1 MNILTEWRYAVYS
14 EEIFRRIVIC
24 GGMFSLK
31 LFPESTAGA
40 LRKYILRKN
49 EVEIIT
55 TGRKRDTGYLFKVRD
70 SFIEKYYEPDARK
83 RSRILTAEGAK
94 EFKKRVYE
102 YIKANSASQRISNNY
117 RKEWYNRIYEDVLN
131 DDQFSN
137 YTRYVISDYKLF
149 VCFTRILATF
159 EHGVSIIPKKEEA
172 EFCKEHGLLGHREI
186 SNGIT
191 FGYSYSREKVI
202 ILVSDFMKSEKSLI
216 QILEY
221 YNRREFEILIYSFRP
236 DEIYEDNIRA
246 KLMKES
252 FTIAHFKFINNPY
265 LNKFFGEY

>member
-1 MNILTEWRYAVYS
+1 VYS
-14 EEIFRRIVIC
+14 EELFRRIVIC

-31 LFPESTAGA
+31 LFPESTAGT

-55 TGRKRDTGYLFKVRD
+55 TGRRRDTGYLFKVKD
-70 SFIEKYYEPDARK
+70 SFIENYYEPDARK

-102 YIKANSASQRISNNY
+102 YIEANSASQRISNNY

-131 DDQFSN
+131 DNQFSN

-159 EHGVSIIPKKEEA
+159 EQGVSIIPKKEEA
-172 EFCKEHGLLGHREI
+172 EFCKEHGLLGHRDV

-191 FGYSYSREKVI
+191 FGYSYSRNKVI

-216 QILEY
+216 NILEY
-221 YNRREFEILIYSFRP
+221 YNRNEFEILIYSFRP
-236 DEIYEDNIRA
+236 AELFEEKMRS
-246 KLMKES
+246 KFFKEWG
-252 FTIAHFKFINNPY
+252 TVPNMTVINNPY
-265 LNKFFGEY
+265 LNRFFGEY